1 MNLKKVGIIFIMC
14 FFVFNFSN
22 ASESVEKV
30 LAPATEQT
38 KESETKKRRK
48 KVMMCQECGK
58 PESHCDCEGHGDHNS
73 DDNHGDH

>member
-38 KESETKKRRK
+38 KESETKVTK
-48 KVMMCQECGK
+48 KNSFSFCQKSSLGSGEAK
-58 PESHCDCEGHGDHNS
+58 
-73 DDNHGDH
+73 NHKFILAFYFKSY